1 MRNVTVITCL
11 ILFVSLTA
19 TAQVT
24 PQIAKIDTETKKINP
39 VINEVNKVE
48 NSSAVPSILSTAG
61 NDNNKT
67 IPITLQD
74 AIKKALENNNDIEVS
89 QSDVKI
95 AENQLTSVRGAY
107 DPVFTFTPTYSRS
120 SSTGFSS
127 SNDFRFTS
135 DVSKSL
141 VRGGGNYNAFFDT
154 SQSGR
159 NSQNNTSFNQTST
172 LSSSSS
178 STYSSS
184 LGFRF
189 TQPLFRNRGIDN
201 TRRQIKIQKK
211 RIEQTD
217 SDFQLRTITV
227 ISQVQQAYWDLV
239 FALRDQQNQLANL
252 NLSKE
257 NLRIVEARIA
267 AGSAAPLQ
275 RAEVSTEL
283 ANRETSVIL
292 ATETVSQSQNRLKQL
307 LLREVNA
314 VEWNAQFV
322 PTDAPK
328 FNQDPLRLEDAMKD
342 AISNRSELKRLKI
355 EREINEIE
363 ISFAKNQIKP
373 RIDFNS
379 TFSLNGLSL
388 GNVNTSSS
396 TSPLIFTQQARSETI
411 ASSYLYNLICLQSP
425 TPLTCSSNP
434 IRNLEIAGS
443 PNFFNGGYTR
453 SIANLFRK
461 DAPNYSVGVTISF
474 PLKNKTA
481 KADLAIAEIQ
491 KTQIDAR
498 TRTQEQTVFAEVRN
512 AVQAVESARQR
523 VLASRR
529 ATENADIQLKG
540 EQKLYEAGR
549 STTFLLFQRENALTN
564 ARNSEIR
571 AETDFNKA
579 LAELQRVTSTTF
591 EANNIQAPLP
601 VVIK

>member
-1 MRNVTVITCL
+1 MRNLTAILCL
-11 ILFVSLTA
+11 LLFVSLTA
-19 TAQVT
+19 NAQVT

-39 VINEVNKVE
+39 IKTEDIKVE
-48 NSSAVPSILSTAG
+48 KTSVATSILSTVG

-95 AENQLTSVRGAY
+95 AENQLTSVRGSY

-120 SSTGFSS
+120 SSTGSSS

-135 DVSKSL
+135 DMSKSL

-159 NSQNNTSFNQTST
+159 NSQNNTSFNQTSS

-201 TRRQIKIQKK
+201 LRRQIKIQKK

-307 LLREVNA
+307 LLREVTA
-314 VEWNAQFV
+314 DEWNAQFV

-388 GNVNTSSS
+388 GKVNTSSS
-396 TSPLIFTQQARSETI
+396 TFPLIANDAFSNQNI
-411 ASSYLYNLICLQSP
+411 ASSYLYSLICP
-425 TPLTCSSNP
+425 TSTSLPGCAIPPVNVS
-434 IRNLEIAGS
+434 GS
-443 PNFFNGGYTR
+443 PSFFNGGYTR
-453 SIANLFRK
+453 SFANLFRK

-481 KADLAIAEIQ
+481 KANLAIAEIQ

-498 TRTQEQTVFAEVRN
+498 TRTQEQAVVAEVRN